1 MSKVKTALSPIRSI
15 GNIEK
20 PAASKRWK
28 RISFNSTTRVAF
40 RGLVVPSF
48 ILVIWQLSVSFLHV
62 SNTVLPTP
70 LHILASFQELLGSGE
85 LVGHL
90 KISVTRAFIGFL
102 LGASLGLL
110 FGIVTGLS
118 NKTEQFL
125 DPSLQMLRTVPH
137 LALAPL
143 FILWFGLGELSKILL
158 IALGAFFP
166 LYVNTL
172 LGIRG
177 VDKKLFDVA
186 RILEFSRWQ
195 QVTKL
200 ILPAS
205 LPNILLGVRLSLGSA
220 WLGLVVSELMG
231 ASEGIGYLIMDAR
244 QFTRTEVVFV
254 GIIIFALGGKMA
266 DSFVRVLESRLLKWR
281 DSYRGKDVT

>member
-1 MSKVKTALSPIRSI
+1 MSKVAVPSVNHDRHFPKKIAIRNLKVRTSI
-15 GNIEK
+15 L
-20 PAASKRWK
+20 
-28 RISFNSTTRVAF
+28 VAT
-40 RGLVVPSF
+40 RGLILPLLL
-48 ILVIWQLSVSFLHV
+48 ILVWQLAGTFAGI

-70 LHILASFQELLGSGE
+70 IDIVKSFQALLLSGE
-85 LVGHL
+85 LWIHL
-90 KISVTRAFIGFL
+90 KISVTRALSGFL

-110 FGIVTGLS
+110 LGTLTGLS
-118 NKTEQFL
+118 RTTEQVA

-143 FILWFGLGELSKILL
+143 FILWFGLGELSKVLL

-177 VDKKLFDVA
+177 VDKKLFEVT
-186 RILEFSRWQ
+186 RILEFSRLK

-244 QFTRTEVVFV
+244 QFTRTDVVFV
-254 GIIIFALGGKMA
+254 GIIIFALGGKLA
-266 DSFVRVLESRLLKWR
+266 DSFVRILESKLLKWR
-281 DSYRGKDVT
+281 DSYQGKSID